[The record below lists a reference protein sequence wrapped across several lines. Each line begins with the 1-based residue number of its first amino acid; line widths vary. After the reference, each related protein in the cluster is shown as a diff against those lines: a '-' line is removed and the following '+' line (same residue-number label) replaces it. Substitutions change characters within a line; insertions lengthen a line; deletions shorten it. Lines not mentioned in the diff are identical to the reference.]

1 VTSPVV
7 SLRSVSRAFQV
18 GPAPVAVIRDVSLD
32 VERGDSVAIMGPS
45 GSGKST
51 LMNLIGLLDRPTS
64 GSVIIDSTD
73 VARLSDD
80 ERSKLRGRR
89 IGFVF
94 QSYNLLARYT
104 ALENVQ
110 LPLVYAGVA
119 RRRRLHLAGQA
130 LEVVGMAHRVRHL
143 PSQMSGGE
151 QQRVAIARAL
161 VCAPPILLADEP
173 TGALDSRTGSE
184 IMDLFGFLHR
194 SGRTVIIITHDAGV
208 AAKCRRT
215 VRLQDGRITPDLDEI
230 EADMA
235 AIAGA
240 VA

>member
-1 VTSPVV
+1 VV

-161 VCAPPILLADEP
+161 VCAPPIVLADEP

-184 IMDLFGFLHR
+184 IMELFSFLHR

-215 VRLQDGRITPDLDEI
+215 VRLRDGRIMPDLDEI